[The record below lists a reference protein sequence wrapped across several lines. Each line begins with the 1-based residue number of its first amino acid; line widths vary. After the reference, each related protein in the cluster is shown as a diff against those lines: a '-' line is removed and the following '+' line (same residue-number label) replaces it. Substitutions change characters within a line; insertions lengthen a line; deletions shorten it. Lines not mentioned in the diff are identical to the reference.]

1 MSEEENMSVE
11 EEAVAQPAES
21 ETEGPAQTDE
31 QHEVQDQPEARMS
44 DQEYNWREARREREE
59 QRRAN
64 DELRRMNE
72 ELLRRVESITKPQA
86 QPDELAALRGDD
98 ITTVDQVVKIARKQG
113 REEAEKIYR
122 EQAAASAGERLE
134 TRYPDFNDVVT
145 SEAVETLQKRQPE
158 LFASLQRLADDPY
171 AQGVGAY
178 KLIRELGIG
187 AAPDVAKNRLKAL
200 ENSRKPVSV
209 QSTKKSSAVA
219 DVHNYDRLTPE
230 LQKELYK
237 QMTEAAKAY

>member
-113 REEAEKIYR
+113 REEAEKIYN
-122 EQAAASAGERLE
+122 
-134 TRYPDFNDVVT
+134 DFLYD
-145 SEAVETLQKRQPE
+145 
-158 LFASLQRLADDPY
+158 
-171 AQGVGAY
+171 
-178 KLIRELGIG
+178 LGG
-187 AAPDVAKNRLKAL
+187 
-200 ENSRKPVSV
+200 
-209 QSTKKSSAVA
+209 
-219 DVHNYDRLTPE
+219 
-230 LQKELYK
+230 
-237 QMTEAAKAY
+237 